1 MNKHCVPSQDDL
13 AVSLSLAT
21 ALAILVSA
29 AAAMWVWSMVSENM
43 STVTT
48 ESGLDIP

>member
-1 MNKHCVPSQDDL
+1 MNKRYVPSRDDL

-29 AAAMWVWSMVSENM
+29 AAVMWAWSMVLENM
-43 STVTT
+43 RAVTA